1 MSEPLDNP
9 PYKAEVVTAG
19 RLLTGDWTRW
29 IQVFFARVFAAIQGV
44 GTPVVLQTDLSAA
57 VPSTVLLTVTQSA
70 FYRLSWYMRIVVVD
84 GVSSSAQLTVTW
96 REGSHTSTK
105 TFTALTGDTTSTY
118 DGAVWPFYADS
129 GTQVTFA
136 IAYASNTP
144 AKMRYR
150 RALAIEQLS

>member
-1 MSEPLDNP
+1 MSQPLDSP
-9 PYKAEVVTAG
+9 PYKAEVVDKS
-19 RLLTGDWTRW
+19 RILTGDWTRW
-29 IQVFFARVFAAIQGV
+29 LQVFFSRVFSAIQSVGSPVVIQTDQSAAI
-44 GTPVVLQTDLSAA
+44 
-57 VPSTVLLTVTQSA
+57 PSTVLLTVTQSA
-70 FYRLSWYMRIVVVD
+70 FYRLSWYMRVVVVD
-84 GVSSSAQLTVTW
+84 GVSSSAQLTITW

-144 AKMRYR
+144 AKMHYR
-150 RALAIEQLS
+150 RALAIEQMS

>member
-1 MSEPLDNP
+1 MSEPLDAP
-9 PYKAEVVTAG
+9 PYKAVVVDTN
-19 RLLTGDWTRW
+19 RILSGDWTRW
-29 IQVFFARVFAAIQGV
+29 IQVFFSRVFSAIQGV
-44 GTPVVLQTDLSAA
+44 GTPVILQTDLSAA
-57 VPSTVLLTVTQSA
+57 VPTTILFTVTQSGL
-70 FYRLSWYMRIVVVD
+70 YRVSWYLRITVVD
-84 GVSSSAQLTVTW
+84 GVSSSAQLTLTW

-105 TFTALTGDTTSTY
+105 TFPALTGDTTSTY

-150 RALAIEQLS
+150 RALAVEQLG